1 LLNRLFHKESF
12 MKRSTS
18 LLALVAGC
26 FLLSGLAVAAVKLDG
41 IKCPVS
47 GKDVKEDKAVDYA
60 GGKVYLCCGGCPDAF
75 AKDTKKFATKANHQ
89 LVATGQAKQAKCP
102 LSGGDLKDGTEV
114 TIHGAKVK
122 FCCNNCK
129 GKAEKATGDEQVN
142 LVFGE
147 DAFKKGGFKVSK

>member
-1 LLNRLFHKESF
+1 L
-12 MKRSTS
+12 
-18 LLALVAGC
+18 
-26 FLLSGLAVAAVKLDG
+26 
-41 IKCPVS
+41 
-47 GKDVKEDKAVDYA
+47 
-60 GGKVYLCCGGCPDAF
+60 
-75 AKDTKKFATKANHQ
+75 
-89 LVATGQAKQAKCP
+89 ATGQAKQAKCP

>member
-1 LLNRLFHKESF
+1 
-12 MKRSTS
+12 MKRTTS
-18 LLALVAGC
+18 VLSLVVAS
-26 FLLSGLAVAAVKLDG
+26 FLLSGLAMAAVKLDG
-41 IKCPVS
+41 VKCPIS
-47 GKDVKEDKAVDYA
+47 GKDVKEEHAVDFG

-75 AKDTKKFATKANHQ
+75 KKDTAKFTAKGNHQ
-89 LVATGQAKQAKCP
+89 LLATGQAKQAKCP